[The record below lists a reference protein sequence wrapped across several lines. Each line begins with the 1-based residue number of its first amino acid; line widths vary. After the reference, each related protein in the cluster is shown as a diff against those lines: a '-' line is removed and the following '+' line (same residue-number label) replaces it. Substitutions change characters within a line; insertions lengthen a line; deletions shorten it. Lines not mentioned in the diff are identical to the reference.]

1 MRPEQGG
8 LKVED
13 MKILLLGGT
22 AFLGRAIA
30 KDAIARGHDLTCL
43 ARGSA
48 EVPDGA
54 SFFSRD
60 RERDDALSVV
70 SRHHWDAVIDLT
82 RQPGQARRA
91 VRDVDAAHWV
101 FVSSGNVYRAFDSLE
116 QGEDSPTLEPLDGD
130 VMADMTEYGSAKVAC
145 EDAVRGRCPS
155 HTIIRSGLIGGAG
168 DWSGRSGYYPW
179 RFANPSGPE
188 VFVPPDLSFPV
199 ALIDVEDLAA
209 WVLTCAEQRV
219 VGTFNATGVTT
230 TLSAVLALAQSV
242 AGSSVPAMAVR
253 DDALKEAG
261 ISPWMGPS
269 SLPLW
274 IDDPSWRYFAT
285 LDTTRARARGLDTRP
300 LEQTLK
306 AALAYEQQRS
316 EPRHTGLTNDD
327 EHRLRNLSEAQ
338 RPGDDALEPPKLEGL
353 DKH

>member
-1 MRPEQGG
+1 MQASAHSDHACDPGQGG
-8 LKVED
+8 RKVED
-13 MKILLLGGT
+13 VKILLLGGT
-22 AFLGRAIA
+22 VFLGSAIA
-30 KDAIARGHDLTCL
+30 SQAIARGHDLTCL

-54 SFFSRD
+54 AFISRD
-60 RERDDALSVV
+60 RERDDGLSVV
-70 SRHHWDAVIDLT
+70 SRHRWDSVIDLT

-91 VRDVDAAHWV
+91 VRELDATHWV
-101 FVSSGNVYRAFDSLE
+101 FVSSLNVYRAFDRLE
-116 QGEDSPTLEPLDGD
+116 QDEDSPTVEPLGGD

-145 EDAVRGRCPS
+145 EDAVRARYPS

-209 WVLTCAEQRV
+209 WLLTCAEQRT

-242 AGSSVPAMAVR
+242 AGSSVPAMAVP

-261 ISPWMGPS
+261 ISSWMGPS

-300 LEQTLK
+300 LEQTLT
-306 AALAYEQQRS
+306 AAFNYEQERS

-327 EHRLRNLSEAQ
+327 EHRLRNLSEA
-338 RPGDDALEPPKLEGL
+338 
-353 DKH
+353 